1 LLVAS
6 ILKNHTLNIILFLF
20 ILVVSEVDL
29 FAQSKGSNKFVEK
42 VKPQP
47 LYNRQLN
54 YIKIV
59 GGLGVA
65 NYYGDLCHSFD
76 CYVYRPNTSIGAYF
90 RYNYNWSFRAE
101 VNYFRMYGTDVGG
114 KWFYR
119 NLTFRSNNFEIS
131 AVAIYDIFK
140 YNRNFL
146 TRKKI
151 TPYLFGGVGMLYFE
165 PYGELNGS
173 WYKLRPLQT
182 EGVKYLPMTM
192 TIPFGGGLR
201 YKLNPLTDIS
211 FEIGYR
217 KTFSDRIDDVSEN
230 FVAHNDPLTQ
240 ALMDKRGLVD
250 DPRHKG
256 RSFKVG
262 ANRGNPSKKD
272 GFMNFGFKVEYKI
285 ANTRQIQRFY
295 RVTPRFA
302 TGVPPTFLERVFKKR
317 K

>member
-1 LLVAS
+1 MKNLVKVILLSLMA
-6 ILKNHTLNIILFLF
+6 LF
-20 ILVVSEVDL
+20 IS
-29 FAQSKGSNKFVEK
+29 FGGYSQKNK

-47 LYNRQLN
+47 LQNKQLN
-54 YIKIV
+54 YVKFV

-65 NYYGDLCHSFD
+65 NYYGDLCDKFD
-76 CYVYRPNTSIGAYF
+76 CYVYRPNTSLGAYF

-101 VNYFRMYGTDVGG
+101 VNYFRMYSTDVGG
-114 KWFYR
+114 KNYRR
-119 NLTFRSNNFEIS
+119 NLSFRSNNFEVS

-151 TPYLFGGVGMLYFE
+151 TPYLFGGVGFLYFE
-165 PYGELNGS
+165 PQGELDGQ
-173 WYKLRPLQT
+173 WYNLRKRET
-182 EGVKYLPMTM
+182 EGVKYMPFTM

-217 KTFSDRIDDVSEN
+217 KTFSDRIDDVSTNYVEYT
-230 FVAHNDPLTQ
+230 DPIT
-240 ALMDKRGLVD
+240 RGL
-250 DPRHKG
+250 
-256 RSFKVG
+256 
-262 ANRGNPSKKD
+262 ANKYRTDAGIHIPKKPGQVRGNSSRKD

-302 TGVPPTFLERVFKKR
+302 TGVPPNFLERVFKKR